1 MEKDKTMIVRP
12 LVGVILILLVLAYI
26 VSVVL
31 KANFT
36 QIKTETANI
45 MTVSDAVS
53 AKGYFIRTEHLISYE
68 GSGYIS
74 YAIDD
79 GDKVKNDGAVAY
91 VYSDPDSAT
100 DSSVAEKTEVQL
112 KELEQ
117 LENTKDIIT
126 ATPDELDRSIDSDL
140 SKLNQ
145 SICSSDLSGAETL
158 RDSLLYSIN
167 ERQLVTGKTSGF
179 SERIN
184 SLKARLEEL
193 EEQSK
198 KKEKGKA
205 VNTPSAGY
213 FVSFADGY
221 EGKISPDSVKSIMPG
236 DINMEKLEADKV
248 SEKVIGKTIEGV
260 YWYVACEVSADDA
273 LKIKGSDFLQIE
285 LPLVNSQLI
294 DVDVYSI
301 NQKTMTS
308 DAVIILRGNYMN
320 KEMAQVR
327 YEDISIVV
335 HSYTGIYIPKNAVHE
350 VSVSKDVEDKKGNT
364 KTVTKDITG
373 VYIKIGNE
381 ILFKQIFPV
390 YTGEDFVICK
400 KELGEGDELFTN
412 SIGALKPYDNVVVEG
427 ANLYDG
433 KIIDRTN

>member
-1 MEKDKTMIVRP
+1 MEKDKTLIVRP
-12 LVGVILILLVLAYI
+12 LVGVILILLVLGYI

-45 MTVSDAVS
+45 MTVSDAIS
-53 AKGYFIRTEHLISYE
+53 SKGYFIRTEHLISHE
-68 GSGYIS
+68 GDGYIS
-74 YAIDD
+74 YTVDD
-79 GDKVKNDGAVAY
+79 GEKVKNKGAVAY
-91 VYSDPDSAT
+91 VYSDPDSAS
-100 DSSVAEKTEVQL
+100 DNSSIEKLEANI

-117 LENTKDIIT
+117 LENTKDVIS
-126 ATPDELDRSIDSDL
+126 ATPDELDKSIDADL

-145 SICSSDLSGAETL
+145 SVCSRNFSDAEAL
-158 RDSLLYSIN
+158 RDSLLHSIN
-167 ERQLVTGKTSGF
+167 ERQLVTGKTTGF

-184 SLKARLEEL
+184 TLKARLEEM
-193 EEQSK
+193 QKGTK
-198 KKEKGKA
+198 KSEKGKA
-205 VNTPSAGY
+205 VKTPASGY
-213 FVSFADGY
+213 FVSSADGY
-221 EGKISPDSVKSIMPG
+221 EGKVDVSKVKEIMPG
-236 DINMEKLEADKV
+236 DLNFEKIKADEV
-248 SEKVIGKTIEGV
+248 SEDVIGKTIEGV

-285 LPLVNSQLI
+285 LPLVNSELI

-320 KEMAQVR
+320 KEMAQTR

-335 HSYTGIYIPKNAVHE
+335 HSYTGIYISKKAVHE
-350 VSVSKDVEDKKGNT
+350 LTLSKEVEDKKGRK
-364 KTVTKDITG
+364 KTVTKDVTG

-381 ILFKQIFPV
+381 ILFKEIFPI

-400 KELGEGDELFTN
+400 KELGEKDELF
-412 SIGALKPYDNVVVEG
+412 SDDIGPLKPYDNVVVEG